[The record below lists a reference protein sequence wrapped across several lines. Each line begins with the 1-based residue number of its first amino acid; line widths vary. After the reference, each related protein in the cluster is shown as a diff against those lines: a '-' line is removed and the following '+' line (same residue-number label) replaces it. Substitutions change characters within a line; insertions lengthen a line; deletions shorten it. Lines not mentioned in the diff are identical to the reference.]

1 MSTNKIYISP
11 NNINNNIST
20 TEIINEYKNK
30 YNKKYSLLAQNIAKT
45 QIGFN
50 NSLNSKKINKE
61 NAKLFAMKNL
71 SKYEKNILIKVKK
84 REINK
89 NKIFPLKENNKNNIY
104 LETDKE
110 ILNNPKPDPM
120 PIKINKN
127 NKIDYKEIMQ
137 NSFSNKCPKKNNK
150 NNFDNLNKKIIRN
163 EIEENYNKTSII
175 NKNNKLK
182 ASIINLKEK
191 NINKDFRLVFI
202 LKSLEL
208 ENLVDCFN
216 FHSIKFSDLFQLSK
230 QDLLEMN
237 IPIGPRNRIINFI
250 NEYMKYAKNFD
261 LNELKLFF
269 KSKIKNG
276 IIINDENQK
285 NNNLKISCSEN
296 NIKEKN
302 KNNIETSNFQSLNND
317 NKYHH
322 SYYKN
327 ISNISIFN
335 NYYDK
340 NFDKDNIKNKN
351 KLIINKFQKNDI
363 EYENDKINN
372 MFNNYNTMTIL
383 LNNKKNSSKNLKIK
397 EKNKNTQDIPEKS
410 KNYISSIC
418 KDEEYN
424 KESLL
429 KNNSIKLNKNNTFSN
444 NISNLHNNHKIR
456 DKRMQLINKYSN
468 LNDEVKVF
476 ESHLK
481 DIRKRSLETSTKVK
495 TLLGKRRNSTN
506 LKKYKTFF
514 NKKSNIINT
523 NKKTKKENYNTI
535 NNEYLSKG
543 KIVKKEDIY
552 DSYNNSN
559 IQKKNIRIFYWENKN
574 FN

>member
-182 ASIINLKEK
+182 TSIINLKEK

-269 KSKIKNG
+269 KNKIKNG

-285 NNNLKISCSEN
+285 NNKLKISCSEN

-302 KNNIETSNFQSLNND
+302 KNNIETSNFQSLIND

-397 EKNKNTQDIPEKS
+397 EKNKNIQDIPEKS

-514 NKKSNIINT
+514 NKKSNTINI

>member
-1 MSTNKIYISP
+1 MS
-11 NNINNNIST
+11 
-20 TEIINEYKNK
+20 
-30 YNKKYSLLAQNIAKT
+30 
-45 QIGFN
+45 
-50 NSLNSKKINKE
+50 
-61 NAKLFAMKNL
+61 
-71 SKYEKNILIKVKK
+71 
-84 REINK
+84 
-89 NKIFPLKENNKNNIY
+89 
-104 LETDKE
+104 
-110 ILNNPKPDPM
+110 
-120 PIKINKN
+120 
-127 NKIDYKEIMQ
+127 
-137 NSFSNKCPKKNNK
+137 KKNNK

-182 ASIINLKEK
+182 TSIINLKEK

-269 KSKIKNG
+269 KNKIKNG

-285 NNNLKISCSEN
+285 NNKLKISCSES

-302 KNNIETSNFQSLNND
+302 KNNIETSNLQSLIND

-397 EKNKNTQDIPEKS
+397 EKNKNTHDIPEKS

>member
-1 MSTNKIYISP
+1 
-11 NNINNNIST
+11 
-20 TEIINEYKNK
+20 
-30 YNKKYSLLAQNIAKT
+30 
-45 QIGFN
+45 
-50 NSLNSKKINKE
+50 
-61 NAKLFAMKNL
+61 MKNL

-182 ASIINLKEK
+182 TSIINLKEK
-191 NINKDFRLVFI
+191 NMDKDFRLIFI
-202 LKSLEL
+202 LKNLESEKL
-208 ENLVDCFN
+208 IDCFN

-276 IIINDENQK
+276 IIINDEIQK
-285 NNNLKISCSEN
+285 NNKLKISCSEN

-335 NYYDK
+335 NYDN
-340 NFDKDNIKNKN
+340 NFDKEKFKNKN
-351 KLIINKFQKNDI
+351 KLIA
-363 EYENDKINN
+363 
-372 MFNNYNTMTIL
+372 
-383 LNNKKNSSKNLKIK
+383 
-397 EKNKNTQDIPEKS
+397 KS
-410 KNYISSIC
+410 
-418 KDEEYN
+418 
-424 KESLL
+424 
-429 KNNSIKLNKNNTFSN
+429 
-444 NISNLHNNHKIR
+444 
-456 DKRMQLINKYSN
+456 M
-468 LNDEVKVF
+468 
-476 ESHLK
+476 
-481 DIRKRSLETSTKVK
+481 
-495 TLLGKRRNSTN
+495 
-506 LKKYKTFF
+506 KYKPLSRYFF
-514 NKKSNIINT
+514 
-523 NKKTKKENYNTI
+523 
-535 NNEYLSKG
+535 
-543 KIVKKEDIY
+543 
-552 DSYNNSN
+552 SY
-559 IQKKNIRIFYWENKN
+559 
-574 FN
+574 

>member
-182 ASIINLKEK
+182 TSIINLKEK

-237 IPIGPRNRIINFI
+237 IPIGPRNRITNFI

-269 KSKIKNG
+269 KNKIKNG
-276 IIINDENQK
+276 IIINDDNQK
-285 NNNLKISCSEN
+285 NNKLKISCSEN
-296 NIKEKN
+296 NIEKKN
-302 KNNIETSNFQSLNND
+302 KNNFENNEYQSLAND

-322 SYYKN
+322 SYFKN

-335 NYYDK
+335 NYYEN
-340 NFDKDNIKNKN
+340 NFDK
-351 KLIINKFQKNDI
+351 
-363 EYENDKINN
+363 E
-372 MFNNYNTMTIL
+372 
-383 LNNKKNSSKNLKIK
+383 KIK
-397 EKNKNTQDIPEKS
+397 IK
-410 KNYISSIC
+410 IS
-418 KDEEYN
+418 
-424 KESLL
+424 
-429 KNNSIKLNKNNTFSN
+429 
-444 NISNLHNNHKIR
+444 
-456 DKRMQLINKYSN
+456 
-468 LNDEVKVF
+468 
-476 ESHLK
+476 
-481 DIRKRSLETSTKVK
+481 
-495 TLLGKRRNSTN
+495 
-506 LKKYKTFF
+506 
-514 NKKSNIINT
+514 
-523 NKKTKKENYNTI
+523 
-535 NNEYLSKG
+535 
-543 KIVKKEDIY
+543 
-552 DSYNNSN
+552 
-559 IQKKNIRIFYWENKN
+559 
-574 FN
+574 

>member
-285 NNNLKISCSEN
+285 NNKLKISCSEN

-397 EKNKNTQDIPEKS
+397 EKNKNIQDIPEKS

-481 DIRKRSLETSTKVK
+481 DIRKRSFETSTKVK

-543 KIVKKEDIY
+543 KIVKKEDKY

>member
-11 NNINNNIST
+11 HNITNNISS

-182 ASIINLKEK
+182 TSIINLKEK

-269 KSKIKNG
+269 KNKIKNG

-285 NNNLKISCSEN
+285 NNKLKISCSEN

-302 KNNIETSNFQSLNND
+302 KNNIETSNFQSLIND

-397 EKNKNTQDIPEKS
+397 EKNKNIQDIPEKS

-514 NKKSNIINT
+514 NKKSNTINI